1 MNTKGVRLMNKSLI
15 AGAAVIGAMSAM
27 GVICLVKKKE
37 AIKKDFTLYEARLAQ
52 FGKKSAKGL
61 KGKLS
66 IVVNKG
72 VDKLVESVNKLK
84 VIADAWEAENNGI
97 ATAFEPL
104 TDFEVACE
112 GGKIVEDEIE
122 KPEDIFESEKVQGMF
137 SENSE
142 NFIDKAERSLDDIVK
157 TLDEVIET
165 LSDSAEIDDSI
176 KAEQ

>member
-1 MNTKGVRLMNKSLI
+1 MNKSLI

-37 AIKKDFTLYEARLAQ
+37 AIKKDFTLYEARLEQ

-66 IVVNKG
+66 VVANKG
-72 VDKLVESVNKLK
+72 VDKLVESVKKLK

-104 TDFEVACE
+104 SDFEVACE
-112 GGKIVEDEIE
+112 GGKIVEDDEIE
-122 KPEDIFESEKVQGMF
+122 KPEDIFESEKVQGIF

-142 NFIDKAERSLDDIVK
+142 NFIDKAERSLDEIVK